1 MLANFTKVMGHD
13 ASTSDDA
20 GSALSR
26 LEFGQSEIT
35 LTTWKNVQMKF
46 RLIDSLVVLPL
57 DFQGSSW
64 FLEVKYRADKHMTL
78 LLVDHVPIVRS
89 VLISIFRSP
98 CLSLEKIKARK
109 HREFIYPIVINSS
122 AHSSCLPLQTP
133 WPLWHLSLP
142 VVPTFKTTFK

>member
-64 FLEVKYRADKHMTL
+64 FLEVM
-78 LLVDHVPIVRS
+78 
-89 VLISIFRSP
+89 
-98 CLSLEKIKARK
+98 
-109 HREFIYPIVINSS
+109 
-122 AHSSCLPLQTP
+122 
-133 WPLWHLSLP
+133 
-142 VVPTFKTTFK
+142 